1 MSGPAPPPREV
12 EDAIATLG
20 GRGALRLRRDAP
32 NVRGAWG
39 ARSRPH
45 RHRGRQRSVTATPG
59 RSERAGGLGGPFEAP
74 SPPWEA
80 EERHGYAGAL
90 RTCGGLGGPVRGPIA
105 TVGGRGASR
114 LRRGAP
120 NVRGA
125 WGARSR
131 PHRHRG

>member
-1 MSGPAPPPREV
+1 MPSPPWEAEERYGYAGTLQTCGGLGGPVRGP
-12 EDAIATLG
+12 IATVG
-20 GRGALRLRRDAP
+20 GRGASRLRRGAP

-105 TVGGRGASR
+105 TVG
-114 LRRGAP
+114 
-120 NVRGA
+120 
-125 WGARSR
+125 
-131 PHRHRG
+131 